1 MAELKRVLTEP
12 WDVNRRLA
20 QLGLTS
26 EVLTKAVES
35 AQAAWSACTENDPP
49 NFPGIASWAAAVRS
63 LREDLG
69 LQQWTRVNDTG
80 QPLIVNADETVA
92 LTCTSADENTG
103 REGVFDPKT
112 NSTKGPRTKEKV
124 ECNAWL
130 FPELAEDE
138 RVRNDAARRRRI
150 NTWLLLIHRDVVLG
164 QVRSELSRPV
174 GLDPE
179 GHIDGWSER
188 IILPPFDF
196 EPNCEALPDDGSGSD
211 GGDIDIEIKRRA

>member
-69 LQQWTRVNDTG
+69 LQQRTRVNDTG
-80 QPLIVNADETVA
+80 PPLIVSRLLAQRSAATMGAEPLTVMP
-92 LTCTSADENTG
+92 T
-103 REGVFDPKT
+103 
-112 NSTKGPRTKEKV
+112 
-124 ECNAWL
+124 
-130 FPELAEDE
+130 
-138 RVRNDAARRRRI
+138 
-150 NTWLLLIHRDVVLG
+150 
-164 QVRSELSRPV
+164 
-174 GLDPE
+174 
-179 GHIDGWSER
+179 
-188 IILPPFDF
+188 
-196 EPNCEALPDDGSGSD
+196 
-211 GGDIDIEIKRRA
+211 

>member
-1 MAELKRVLTEP
+1 MTELNRVLIEP
-12 WDVNRRLA
+12 WDVNRRLG

-26 EVLTKAVES
+26 EVLIKAVES

-80 QPLIVNADETVA
+80 QPLIINVDETVA
-92 LTCTSADENTG
+92 VTCTSSDENTG
-103 REGVFDPKT
+103 REGIFDPKT
-112 NSTKGPRTKEKV
+112 NSAKGPRTIEKV
-124 ECNAWL
+124 QSNAWL
-130 FPELAEDE
+130 FPELEEDE
-138 RVRNDAARRRRI
+138 KAKNDAAQRRRI

-164 QVRSELSRPV
+164 QVRSELSRPTRV
-174 GLDPE
+174 DSE

-188 IILPPFDF
+188 IILPPIDF
-196 EPNCEALPDDGSGSD
+196 EPNYEALPDDGSGSD
-211 GGDIDIEIKRRA
+211 GGDINIEIKRRA